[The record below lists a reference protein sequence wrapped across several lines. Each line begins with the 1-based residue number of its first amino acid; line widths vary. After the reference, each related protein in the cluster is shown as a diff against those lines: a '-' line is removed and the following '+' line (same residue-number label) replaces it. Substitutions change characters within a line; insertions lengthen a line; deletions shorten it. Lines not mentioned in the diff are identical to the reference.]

1 MIIFKH
7 KNVLVLAKLE
17 QLHGCSF
24 CPNSPSWSSRWQQF
38 RKSLNK
44 RFHTTTRRPPDTS
57 TLCQIMFTRSSKSFI
72 HKPELPWTGVWISVM
87 HLLEQSRPALGTVSA
102 KNVIKNKKR
111 TESGIDIWSQ
121 PGQIVGAGIVSIW
134 KHGIAGFRISI
145 RNLLSR
151 ASAATVLDEPDQP
164 GEARGRDLTNRK
176 PYIGDSAQCQVAKCS
191 GETKFRWSKRWVIT
205 LNICK

>member
-72 HKPELPWTGVWISVM
+72 HKPKLPWTGVWISVM

-121 PGQIVGAGIVSIW
+121 PGQIVGARIVSIW
-134 KHGIAGFRISI
+134 QQQRQSLT
-145 RNLLSR
+145 NLNHPAKLVEDPVLIGNR
-151 ASAATVLDEPDQP
+151 VSAARHSARLPNAQERQNFVDPR
-164 GEARGRDLTNRK
+164 GEL
-176 PYIGDSAQCQVAKCS
+176 
-191 GETKFRWSKRWVIT
+191 
-205 LNICK
+205 